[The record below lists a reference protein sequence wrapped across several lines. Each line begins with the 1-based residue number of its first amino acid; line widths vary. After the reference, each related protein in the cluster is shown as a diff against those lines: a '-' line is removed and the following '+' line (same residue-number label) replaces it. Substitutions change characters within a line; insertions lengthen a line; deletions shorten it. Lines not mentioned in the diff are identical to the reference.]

1 MLSTKRHVTGA
12 SQRVSYSDSMPTT
25 LWRKTMANTEIQ
37 YLKKR
42 VNQLE
47 HDMKNMVMALIELK
61 VFKIKVDENGNAIY
75 DTDKDGE

>member
-1 MLSTKRHVTGA
+1 
-12 SQRVSYSDSMPTT
+12 
-25 LWRKTMANTEIQ
+25 MANTEIQ

-61 VFKIKVDENGNAIY
+61 VFKVKIDDEGNAIY
-75 DTDKDGE
+75 DTGKDGQ

>member
-1 MLSTKRHVTGA
+1 
-12 SQRVSYSDSMPTT
+12 
-25 LWRKTMANTEIQ
+25 MANTEIQ

-61 VFKIKVDENGNAIY
+61 IFKVKIDENGNAVY
-75 DTDKDGE
+75 DTDEDGE